1 MGHMGLSGE
10 RGAAR
15 GGLRACS
22 PWSELD
28 QGKGG
33 RPPFLLLYFLLPSSP
48 LGGLLLGL
56 GVLVGLHILAAPIA
70 LAGLLLLHPL
80 YIEARGTP

>member
-1 MGHMGLSGE
+1 MGFSGK
-10 RGAAR
+10 RRKGQGAAAPPSPLVR
-15 GGLRACS
+15 IGL
-22 PWSELD
+22 
-28 QGKGG
+28 GKGG

-80 YIEARGTP
+80 YTEARGTP